1 MKMCCIA
8 WLYEF
13 VATLS
18 ASATPLL
25 QKLEISHLHYPDAII
40 SFVVLPLVYLM
51 NDEDTKTIILEKNWY
66 QGLRHMLGLYNVQE

>member
-1 MKMCCIA
+1 MCCIA

-18 ASATPLL
+18 ALTTPLL
-25 QKLEISHLHYPDAII
+25 QKLEIPNLHYPDAII

-51 NDEDTKTIILEKNWY
+51 NDEDTKTIILDKNWY
-66 QGLRHMLGLYNVQE
+66 QGLRHMLGLYNMQE